1 MSGGEGL
8 HLGVLDSKIL
18 FVKPVKLGELGF
30 GLFLGFE
37 ANKNIIQYCKGTDM
51 SDHKRE
57 K

>member
-30 GLFLGFE
+30 GLFLGFD
-37 ANKNIIQYCKGTDM
+37 ANKNIKT